1 MLELLIK
8 NGDTLIPILIGLGV
22 TIPILIL
29 IGIAWTLHKWGPGLV
44 ESYKARSMALVN
56 AVEKT
61 IPDAIRDFREGL
73 SGAETRITTHVSRE
87 VGTLR
92 EEMHDLRAQKI
103 DEKLERLAGRSSP
116 DLSEPAPTSRRV
128 Q

>member
-1 MLELLIK
+1 MIELLVK
-8 NGDTLIPILIGLGV
+8 HGDTLIPILIGLGV

-29 IGIAWTLHKWGPGLV
+29 LGIAWALHKWGPGLV
-44 ESYKARSMALVN
+44 ESYKARSTALVN

-61 IPDAIRDFREGL
+61 IPEALRDFREGL
-73 SGAETRITTHVSRE
+73 SSAENRITTHVSKE

-92 EEMHDLRAQKI
+92 EEIHDLRIDKI
-103 DEKLERLAGRSSP
+103 DAKIDRMAGRSSP
-116 DLSEPAPTSRRV
+116 DLSEHAPTSRKV